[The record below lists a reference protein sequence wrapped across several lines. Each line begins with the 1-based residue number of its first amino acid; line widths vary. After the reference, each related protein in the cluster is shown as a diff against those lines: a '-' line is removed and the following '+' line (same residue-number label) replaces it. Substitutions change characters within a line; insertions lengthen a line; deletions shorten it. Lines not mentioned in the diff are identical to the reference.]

1 MKIAVASHIALDTI
15 QDMKGR
21 ITESL
26 GGPACYCSLTAREFK
41 FKIQLATK
49 VGKDFSQDSR
59 LKLRNNG
66 INIEDTHI
74 TDSPTTRFRII
85 LKKESRELFLLS
97 KCSPITVEDIKEI
110 ETDCWIVSPIIDEI
124 PYSVLKEIVND
135 NDNVEFVML
144 DPQGYIRTTTPPDGR
159 ISVLNDLKMDISGIS
174 AIKVDP
180 QELSALTGGRKGIEG
195 MEFLQ
200 VYKGVKFV
208 ISTEYRIVRLLY
220 KKMHYWINLPE
231 VDTSYSTG
239 VGDILA
245 SAFCCAYL
253 KEKDP
258 VWAICFG
265 AGAVRAALETN
276 LEGLDK
282 IPSKSKMEQSA
293 SYYYNTLSFQKI

>member
-41 FKIQLATK
+41 FKIELATK

-59 LKLRNNG
+59 IMLHNNG
-66 INIEDTHI
+66 INIKDTHI

-85 LKKESRELFLLS
+85 LKKESRDLFLLS
-97 KCSPITVEDIKEI
+97 KCSPITIEDIKDI

-144 DPQGYIRTTTPPDGR
+144 DPQGYIRTTTPDGR
-159 ISVLNDLKMDISGIS
+159 ISLLNDLKLDISGIS

-195 MEFLQ
+195 MQYLQ
-200 VYKGVKFV
+200 VCKGVKFV
-208 ISTEYRIVRLLY
+208 LSTEYRIIRLLY
-220 KKMHYWINLPE
+220 DKMHYWIKLPE
-231 VDTSYSTG
+231 VDTAYSTG
-239 VGDILA
+239 IGDILA

-258 VWAICFG
+258 VWALCFG
-265 AGAVRAALETN
+265 AGAVRAALEAN

-282 IPSKSKMEQSA
+282 IPSKSNMEQSA

>member
-41 FKIQLATK
+41 FKVELATK

-59 LKLRNNG
+59 LMLHNNG
-66 INIEDTHI
+66 INIKDTHI

-85 LKKESRELFLLS
+85 LKKESRDLFLLS
-97 KCSPITVEDIKEI
+97 KCSPITIEDIKEI
-110 ETDCWIVSPIIDEI
+110 QTDCWIVSPVIDEI
-124 PYSVLKEIVND
+124 PYSVLEEIVND

-144 DPQGYIRTTTPPDGR
+144 DPQGYIRTTTPDGR
-159 ISVLNDLKMDISGIS
+159 ISLLNDLKLDMSGIS

-195 MEFLQ
+195 MQFLQ
-200 VYKGVKFV
+200 VCKGVKFV
-208 ISTEYRIVRLLY
+208 LSTEYRIIHLLY
-220 KKMHYWINLPE
+220 DKMHYWIKLPE
-231 VDTSYSTG
+231 VETAYSTG
-239 VGDILA
+239 IGDILS

-265 AGAVRAALETN
+265 AGAVRAALEAN

>member
-26 GGPACYCSLTAREFK
+26 GGPACYCSLTARQFK
-41 FKIQLATK
+41 FKIELATK

-59 LKLRNNG
+59 IMLHNNG

-85 LKKESRELFLLS
+85 LKKESRDLFLLS
-97 KCSPITVEDIKEI
+97 KCSPITIEDIKDI

-135 NDNVEFVML
+135 NNNVEFVML
-144 DPQGYIRTTTPPDGR
+144 DPQGYIRTTTPDGR
-159 ISVLNDLKMDISGIS
+159 ISLLNDLKLDISGIS

-195 MEFLQ
+195 MQYLQ
-200 VYKGVKFV
+200 VCKGVKFV
-208 ISTEYRIVRLLY
+208 LSTEYRIIRLLY
-220 KKMHYWINLPE
+220 DKMHYWIKLPE
-231 VDTSYSTG
+231 VDTAYSTG
-239 VGDILA
+239 IGDILA

-265 AGAVRAALETN
+265 AGAVRAALEAN

-282 IPSKSKMEQSA
+282 IPSKSNMEQSA

>member
-15 QDMKGR
+15 QDMKGK

-41 FKIQLATK
+41 FKIELATK

-59 LKLRNNG
+59 LMLHNNG
-66 INIEDTHI
+66 INIKDTHI

-85 LKKESRELFLLS
+85 LKKESRDLFLLS
-97 KCSPITVEDIKEI
+97 KCSPITIEDIKEI
-110 ETDCWIVSPIIDEI
+110 ETDCWIVSPVIDEI

-144 DPQGYIRTTTPPDGR
+144 DPQGYIRTTTPDGR
-159 ISVLNDLKMDISGIS
+159 ISILNDLKLDISGIS

-180 QELSALTGGRKGIEG
+180 EELSALTGGRKGIEG
-195 MEFLQ
+195 MQFLQ

-208 ISTEYRIVRLLY
+208 LSTEYRIIRLLY
-220 KKMHYWINLPE
+220 DKMHYWIKLPE
-231 VDTSYSTG
+231 VDTAYSTG
-239 VGDILA
+239 IGDILS

-265 AGAVRAALETN
+265 AGAVRAALEAN

>member
-15 QDMKGR
+15 QDTKGR

-41 FKIQLATK
+41 FKIELATK

-59 LKLRNNG
+59 LMLHNNG

-144 DPQGYIRTTTPPDGR
+144 DPQGYIRTTTPDGR
-159 ISVLNDLKMDISGIS
+159 ISLLNDLKLDISGIS

-195 MEFLQ
+195 MQYLQ
-200 VYKGVKFV
+200 VCKGVKFV
-208 ISTEYRIVRLLY
+208 LSTEYRIIRLLY
-220 KKMHYWINLPE
+220 DKMHYWIKLPE
-231 VDTSYSTG
+231 VDTAYSTG
-239 VGDILA
+239 IGDILS

-265 AGAVRAALETN
+265 AGAVRAALEAN

>member
-15 QDMKGR
+15 QDMKGK

-41 FKIQLATK
+41 FKIELATK

-59 LKLRNNG
+59 LMLHNNG
-66 INIEDTHI
+66 INIKDTHI

-85 LKKESRELFLLS
+85 LKKESRDLFLLS
-97 KCSPITVEDIKEI
+97 KCSPITIEDIKEI
-110 ETDCWIVSPIIDEI
+110 ETDCWIVSPVIDEI

-144 DPQGYIRTTTPPDGR
+144 DPQGYIRTTTPDGR
-159 ISVLNDLKMDISGIS
+159 ISLLNDLKLDISGIS

-180 QELSALTGGRKGIEG
+180 EELSALTGGRKGIEG
-195 MEFLQ
+195 MQFLQ

-208 ISTEYRIVRLLY
+208 LSTEYRIIRLLY
-220 KKMHYWINLPE
+220 DKMHYWIKLPE
-231 VDTSYSTG
+231 VDTAYSTG
-239 VGDILA
+239 IGDILS

-265 AGAVRAALETN
+265 AGAVRAALEAN

>member
-15 QDMKGR
+15 QDTKGR

-41 FKIQLATK
+41 FKIELATK

-59 LKLRNNG
+59 LMLHNNG

-85 LKKESRELFLLS
+85 LKKESRDLFLLS

-124 PYSVLKEIVND
+124 PYSVLTEIVND

-144 DPQGYIRTTTPPDGR
+144 DPQGYIRTTTPDGR
-159 ISVLNDLKMDISGIS
+159 ISLLNDLKLDISGIS

-195 MEFLQ
+195 MQYLQ
-200 VYKGVKFV
+200 VCKGVKFV
-208 ISTEYRIVRLLY
+208 LSTEYRIIRLLY
-220 KKMHYWINLPE
+220 DKMHYWIKLPE
-231 VDTSYSTG
+231 VDTAYSTG
-239 VGDILA
+239 IGDILS

-265 AGAVRAALETN
+265 AGAVRAALEAN

>member
-15 QDMKGR
+15 QDMKGK

-41 FKIQLATK
+41 FKIELATK

-59 LKLRNNG
+59 LMLHNNG
-66 INIEDTHI
+66 INIKDTHI

-85 LKKESRELFLLS
+85 LKKESRDLFLLS
-97 KCSPITVEDIKEI
+97 KCSPITIEDIKEI

-144 DPQGYIRTTTPPDGR
+144 DPQGYIRTTTPDGR
-159 ISVLNDLKMDISGIS
+159 ISLLNDLKLDISGIS

-180 QELSALTGGRKGIEG
+180 EELSALTGGRKGIEG
-195 MEFLQ
+195 MQFLQ

-208 ISTEYRIVRLLY
+208 LSTEYRIIRLLY
-220 KKMHYWINLPE
+220 DKMHYWIKLPE
-231 VDTSYSTG
+231 VDTAYSTG
-239 VGDILA
+239 IGDILS

-265 AGAVRAALETN
+265 AGAVRAALEAN

>member
-1 MKIAVASHIALDTI
+1 MDTI
-15 QDMKGR
+15 QDMKGK

-41 FKIQLATK
+41 FKIELATK

-59 LKLRNNG
+59 LMLHNNG
-66 INIEDTHI
+66 INIKDTHI

-85 LKKESRELFLLS
+85 LKKESRDLFLLS
-97 KCSPITVEDIKEI
+97 KCSPITIEDIKEI
-110 ETDCWIVSPIIDEI
+110 ETDCWIVSPVIDEI

-144 DPQGYIRTTTPPDGR
+144 DPQGYIRTTTPDGR
-159 ISVLNDLKMDISGIS
+159 ISLLNDLKLDISGIS

-180 QELSALTGGRKGIEG
+180 EELSALTGGRKGIEG
-195 MEFLQ
+195 MQFLQ

-208 ISTEYRIVRLLY
+208 LSTEYRIIRLLY
-220 KKMHYWINLPE
+220 DKMHYWIKLPE
-231 VDTSYSTG
+231 VDTAYSTG
-239 VGDILA
+239 IGDILS

-265 AGAVRAALETN
+265 AGAVRAALEAN

>member
-41 FKIQLATK
+41 FKIELATK

-59 LKLRNNG
+59 LMLHNNG

-85 LKKESRELFLLS
+85 LKKESRDLFLLS
-97 KCSPITVEDIKEI
+97 KCSPITIEDIKEI
-110 ETDCWIVSPIIDEI
+110 QTDCWIVSPVIDEI
-124 PYSVLKEIVND
+124 PYSVLEEIVND

-144 DPQGYIRTTTPPDGR
+144 DPQGYIRTTTPDGR
-159 ISVLNDLKMDISGIS
+159 ISLLNDLKLDMSGIS

-195 MEFLQ
+195 MQYLQ
-200 VYKGVKFV
+200 VCKGVKFV
-208 ISTEYRIVRLLY
+208 LSTEYRIIRLLY
-220 KKMHYWINLPE
+220 EKMHYWIKLPE
-231 VDTSYSTG
+231 VDTAYSTG
-239 VGDILA
+239 IGDILS

-265 AGAVRAALETN
+265 AGAVRAALEAN

-293 SYYYNTLSFQKI
+293 SYYYNTL

>member
-15 QDMKGR
+15 QDMKGK

-41 FKIQLATK
+41 FKIELATK

-74 TDSPTTRFRII
+74 TGSPTTRFRII
-85 LKKESRELFLLS
+85 LKKESRDLFLLS
-97 KCSPITVEDIKEI
+97 KCSPITIEDIKEI
-110 ETDCWIVSPIIDEI
+110 ETDCWIVSPVIDEI

-144 DPQGYIRTTTPPDGR
+144 DPQGYIRTTTPDGR
-159 ISVLNDLKMDISGIS
+159 ISLLNDLKLDISGIS

-180 QELSALTGGRKGIEG
+180 EELSALTGGRKGIEG
-195 MEFLQ
+195 MQFLQ

-208 ISTEYRIVRLLY
+208 LSTEYRIIHLLY
-220 KKMHYWINLPE
+220 DKMHYWIKLPE
-231 VDTSYSTG
+231 VETAYSTG
-239 VGDILA
+239 IGDILS

-265 AGAVRAALETN
+265 AGAVRAALEAN

>member
-1 MKIAVASHIALDTI
+1 MKMAIASHIALDTI

-41 FKIQLATK
+41 FKIELATK
-49 VGKDFSQDSR
+49 VGRDFSQDGR

-66 INIEDTHI
+66 INLEDTHI
-74 TDSPTTRFRII
+74 SDSPTTRFRII

-97 KCSPITVEDIKEI
+97 KCSPLTIDDIKEI
-110 ETDCWIVSPIIDEI
+110 ETDCWIVSPVIDEI

-144 DPQGYIRTTTPPDGR
+144 DPQGYIRTTTPDGR
-159 ISVLNDLKMDISGIS
+159 ISILNDLKLDISGIS

-180 QELSALTGGRKGIEG
+180 QELFALTGGRKGIEG
-195 MEFLQ
+195 MQFLQ
-200 VYKGVKFV
+200 VCKGIKFI
-208 ISTEYRIVRLLY
+208 ISTEYRIIHLLHD
-220 KKMHYWINLPE
+220 KMHYWIKLPQ
-231 VDTSYSTG
+231 VDTPYSTG
-239 VGDILA
+239 IGDILS

-293 SYYYNTLSFQKI
+293 SYYYNTISFQKI

>member
-15 QDMKGR
+15 QDTKGR

-26 GGPACYCSLTAREFK
+26 GGPACYGSLTAREFK
-41 FKIQLATK
+41 FKIELATK

-59 LKLRNNG
+59 LMLHNNG
-66 INIEDTHI
+66 INIEDTQI

-85 LKKESRELFLLS
+85 LKKESRDLFLLS

-135 NDNVEFVML
+135 NNNVEFVML
-144 DPQGYIRTTTPPDGR
+144 DPQGYIRTTAPDGR
-159 ISVLNDLKMDISGIS
+159 ISLLNDLKMDISGIS

-195 MEFLQ
+195 MQFLQ

-220 KKMHYWINLPE
+220 NKMHYWINLPE

>member
-1 MKIAVASHIALDTI
+1 MLHNK
-15 QDMKGR
+15 
-21 ITESL
+21 
-26 GGPACYCSLTAREFK
+26 
-41 FKIQLATK
+41 
-49 VGKDFSQDSR
+49 
-59 LKLRNNG
+59 G

-85 LKKESRELFLLS
+85 LKKESRDLFLLS
-97 KCSPITVEDIKEI
+97 KCSPITIEDIKEI
-110 ETDCWIVSPIIDEI
+110 QTDCWIVSPVIDEI
-124 PYSVLKEIVND
+124 PYSVLEEIVND

-144 DPQGYIRTTTPPDGR
+144 DPQGYIRTTTPDGR
-159 ISVLNDLKMDISGIS
+159 ISLLNDLKLDMSGIS

-195 MEFLQ
+195 MQFLQ
-200 VYKGVKFV
+200 VCKGVKFV
-208 ISTEYRIVRLLY
+208 LSTEYRIIHLLY
-220 KKMHYWINLPE
+220 DKMHYWIKLPE
-231 VDTSYSTG
+231 VETAYSTG
-239 VGDILA
+239 IGDILS

-265 AGAVRAALETN
+265 AGAVRAALEAN

>member
-1 MKIAVASHIALDTI
+1 MKIAVASHITLDTI

-41 FKIQLATK
+41 FKIELATK

-59 LKLRNNG
+59 LMLRNNG

-74 TDSPTTRFRII
+74 TDSPTTRFQII
-85 LKKESRELFLLS
+85 LKKESRDLFLLS
-97 KCSPITVEDIKEI
+97 KCSPITIEDIKEI

-144 DPQGYIRTTTPPDGR
+144 DPQGYIRTTTPDGR
-159 ISVLNDLKMDISGIS
+159 ISLLNDLKLDISGIS

-195 MEFLQ
+195 MQYLQ
-200 VYKGVKFV
+200 VCKGVKFV
-208 ISTEYRIVRLLY
+208 LSTEYRIIRLLY
-220 KKMHYWINLPE
+220 DKMHYWIKLPE
-231 VDTSYSTG
+231 VDTAYSTG
-239 VGDILA
+239 IGDILA

-265 AGAVRAALETN
+265 AGAVRAALEAN

-282 IPSKSKMEQSA
+282 IPSKSNMEQSA

>member
-1 MKIAVASHIALDTI
+1 MKIAVASHITLDTI

-26 GGPACYCSLTAREFK
+26 GGPACYCSLTAREFN
-41 FKIQLATK
+41 FKIELATK

-59 LKLRNNG
+59 LILHNNG

-74 TDSPTTRFRII
+74 TDSPTTRFQII
-85 LKKESRELFLLS
+85 LKKESRDLFLLS
-97 KCSPITVEDIKEI
+97 KCSPITIEDIKEI

-144 DPQGYIRTTTPPDGR
+144 DPQGYIRTTTPDGR
-159 ISVLNDLKMDISGIS
+159 ISLLNDLKLDISGIS

-195 MEFLQ
+195 MQYLQ
-200 VYKGVKFV
+200 VCKGVKFV
-208 ISTEYRIVRLLY
+208 LSTEYRIIRLLY
-220 KKMHYWINLPE
+220 DKMHYWIKLPE
-231 VDTSYSTG
+231 VDTAYSTG
-239 VGDILA
+239 IGDILS

-265 AGAVRAALETN
+265 AGAVRAALEAN

>member
-1 MKIAVASHIALDTI
+1 MLH
-15 QDMKGR
+15 
-21 ITESL
+21 
-26 GGPACYCSLTAREFK
+26 
-41 FKIQLATK
+41 
-49 VGKDFSQDSR
+49 
-59 LKLRNNG
+59 NNG

-85 LKKESRELFLLS
+85 LKKESRDLFLLS
-97 KCSPITVEDIKEI
+97 KCSPITLEDIKEI

-144 DPQGYIRTTTPPDGR
+144 DPQGYIRTTTPDGR
-159 ISVLNDLKMDISGIS
+159 ISLLNDLKLDISGIS

-195 MEFLQ
+195 MQYLQ
-200 VYKGVKFV
+200 VCKGVKFV
-208 ISTEYRIVRLLY
+208 LSTEYRIIRLLY
-220 KKMHYWINLPE
+220 DKMHYWIKLPE
-231 VDTSYSTG
+231 VDTAYSTG
-239 VGDILA
+239 IGDILA

-265 AGAVRAALETN
+265 AGAVRAALEAN

>member
-26 GGPACYCSLTAREFK
+26 GGPACYCSLTARQFK
-41 FKIQLATK
+41 FKIELATK

-59 LKLRNNG
+59 LMLHNNG

-85 LKKESRELFLLS
+85 LKKESRDLFLLS
-97 KCSPITVEDIKEI
+97 KCSPITIEDIKEI

-135 NDNVEFVML
+135 NNNVEFVML
-144 DPQGYIRTTTPPDGR
+144 DPQGYIRTTTPDGR
-159 ISVLNDLKMDISGIS
+159 ISLLNDLKLDISGIS

-195 MEFLQ
+195 MQYLQ
-200 VYKGVKFV
+200 VCKGVKFV
-208 ISTEYRIVRLLY
+208 LSTEYRIIRLLY
-220 KKMHYWINLPE
+220 DKMHYWIKLPE
-231 VDTSYSTG
+231 VDTAYSTG
-239 VGDILA
+239 IGDILA

-265 AGAVRAALETN
+265 AGAVRAALEAN

-282 IPSKSKMEQSA
+282 IPSKSNMEQSA